1 MKKIINLI
9 YCSDSPGK
17 CKKEAITGIG
27 GVGKTQL
34 AFQVACKIQSDNEGK
49 NQGNNQ
55 GKNQNWSI
63 FWISGSTCTSFQE
76 GYRQIAEKIEVDSR
90 SKDLLN
96 VVNTKLQNR
105 PGHWL
110 LIIDD
115 VEDTEEGP
123 HEKGWRLQK
132 ENLPSGN
139 RGFVLMT
146 TRTRY
151 VANSLCD
158 DSPSRLKTLCEDEA
172 KQLFEQPFK
181 EDRQDLLR
189 LIDRP
194 YRVKEL
200 LELLMKLPLAI
211 KLASR
216 YMTETET
223 SITKYL
229 EKWKNNKDQMIKY
242 LCCGSRGHDLNN
254 EEVQQGQE
262 AVAAA
267 WLISFDRIRKKHPK
281 SVGFFTKIAFYHDKS
296 IPVDALKSGN
306 DADIETDE
314 ITGVLVNYSFV
325 SRHDGSIDIHPLIQ
339 MVMRSWL
346 LQQGKSNQGARSAI
360 ENFPFPF
367 PTLYNKKEWEPKL
380 PHAVSAL
387 GYQRELIYH
396 PPTWHLLYKIGQAYY
411 VLENYERAKEFHERA
426 RRLEGID
433 ISTRPSAALNARYQ
447 GNFEGADDG
456 YREAI
461 EKQLETYPS
470 ELTIKKNIAC
480 TLLLQGKYEEG
491 RVEYQKVFET
501 EKSLMGEEHPATIS
515 TMDSLAFAL
524 KAEGKYEEAK
534 EKYRQALNVKK
545 RRRANSKPD
554 VSTIASMEKL
564 AAMHQHQGEYM
575 LAEELYRE
583 ALGLKVEI
591 FGPKNP
597 STLVTCESL
606 ALVFGRQQRYR
617 EAEDMC
623 RKTLEVKREVM
634 DPSHPS
640 IKRTE
645 VNMALF
651 AKFK

>member
-1 MKKIINLI
+1 MEEIIDLI
-9 YCSDSPGK
+9 YRSDSPEIRN
-17 CKKEAITGIG
+17 KEAITGVG

-34 AFQVACKIQSDNEGK
+34 AFQVACKIKSDNEERNK
-49 NQGNNQ
+49 SNNQ
-55 GKNQNWSI
+55 GKDQNWSI
-63 FWISGSTCTSFQE
+63 FWISGSTYTSFQE
-76 GYRQIAEKIEVDSR
+76 GYRQIAEKIGLNSR
-90 SKDLLN
+90 SEDLLN
-96 VVNTKLQNR
+96 VVNTKLQKR

-115 VEDTEEGP
+115 VDDTEEGP

-132 ENLPSGN
+132 DKLPSGD

-146 TRTRY
+146 TRTRH
-151 VANSLCD
+151 VANSLCED
-158 DSPSRLKTLCEDEA
+158 PPRRLKPLYEDEA

-181 EDRQDLLR
+181 EDLLR
-189 LIDRP
+189 LIDGP

-281 SVGFFTKIAFYHDKS
+281 SEGFFTKIAFYHDKS
-296 IPVDALKSGN
+296 IPMDALKSGN
-306 DADIETDE
+306 DADIDTDE
-314 ITGVLVNYSFV
+314 ITDVLVNYSFV
-325 SRHDGSIDIHPLIQ
+325 SRHDESIDIHPLIQ
-339 MVMRSWL
+339 MAMRNWL

-360 ENFPFPF
+360 ENLSFPF
-367 PTLYNKKEWEPKL
+367 PTLHNKKEWEPKL

-396 PPTWHLLYKIGQAYY
+396 HPTWHLLYKTGQAYY

-426 RRLEGID
+426 RILEGID

-447 GNFEGADDG
+447 GNFEGAEDG

-461 EKQLETYPS
+461 KQQLETYPS

-501 EKSLMGEEHPATIS
+501 EKSLMGGEHPATIS

-524 KAEGKYEEAK
+524 KSEGKYQEAK
-534 EKYRQALNVKK
+534 EKYRQALNAKK
-545 RRRANSKPD
+545 RRRADSKPD

-564 AAMHQHQGEYM
+564 AAMHQHQGEYP
-575 LAEELYRE
+575 LAEELYQE
-583 ALGLKVEI
+583 ALWRKVEI
-591 FGPKNP
+591 FGKKNP

-606 ALVFGRQQRYR
+606 ALVFGRQQRYQ
-617 EAEDMC
+617 EAENMC
-623 RKTLEVKREVM
+623 RRTLELKREVM
-634 DPSHPS
+634 DPNHPS